1 MNHYTINI
9 EREILLTVGFL
20 WWLNEIEFF
29 LPASHVLAGY
39 TGQLTQLV
47 IIIISLNIFI

>member
-1 MNHYTINI
+1 MMIKWNRI
-9 EREILLTVGFL
+9 
-20 WWLNEIEFF
+20 F
-29 LPASHVLAGY
+29 LPVSHVLAGY